1 MKKLFLILL
10 LIIAPLLAQ
19 AEDKDDIVNQQKE
32 LQKIKKELDDSKK
45 NLDKLK
51 QNEIDVQKQLSES
64 DQKIRTNKTV
74 INRLNKELSQIQGQI
89 DSTESAIRDGQLK
102 FELTQ
107 RRYLGNIRQF
117 YTIALREKNVIGED
131 PNEALVINRRV
142 KYLTAVAKFD
152 SGHIQDAAE
161 YLASTISD
169 KEALS
174 GQKKQVRSLVKKKET
189 SQAIASTQKQKQERS
204 LEQLRRKQTEEADRI
219 MMLTRAAQEMEN
231 IIVRLQQELE
241 ERMRNTGQTELGPSV
256 FATLKGKL
264 PAPYQGQVT
273 LTYGNHVDQVT
284 NLKSFSSGITIKG
297 TPGGKVS
304 AVSAGT
310 IAYIDKLRGYG
321 NFVIINHDDRFYTT
335 YAGLS
340 EIYVSVNEYVLAG
353 NKIGVADS
361 QGVVKFEL
369 RQGRK
374 PLDPIE
380 WIRIDA
386 F

>member
-1 MKKLFLILL
+1 MKNLILI
-10 LIIAPLLAQ
+10 LILFIAPLTAFS
-19 AEDKDDIVNQQKE
+19 EDKDDIVNQQKE
-32 LQKIKKELDDSKK
+32 LQKIKKEIDDSKK

-51 QNEIDVQKQLSES
+51 ENEINVQKQLGES

-74 INRLNKELSQIQGQI
+74 ITRLNRELKAIQNQI
-89 DSTESAIRDGQLK
+89 DSTESALRDGQLNY
-102 FELTQ
+102 ELTQ

-131 PNEALVINRRV
+131 PNEAMVINRRV
-142 KYLTAVAKFD
+142 KYLTAVAKLD
-152 SGHIQDAAE
+152 SGNIKQAAD
-161 YLASTISD
+161 YLLATTSD

-174 GQKKQVRSLVKKKET
+174 CQKNQVRSLVKKKET
-189 SQAIASTQKQKQERS
+189 SQVIASTQKEKQERS

-219 MMLTRAAQEMEN
+219 MMLTRAAEEMEN

-264 PAPYQGQVT
+264 PTPFRGKIT
-273 LTYGNHVDQVT
+273 TTYGNHVDPVT
-284 NLKSFSSGITIKG
+284 NLKSFSSGITIQG
-297 TPGGKVS
+297 APGASVS

-321 NFVIINHDDRFYTT
+321 NFIIINHDDRFYTT
-335 YAGLS
+335 YAGLAD
-340 EIYVSVNEYVLAG
+340 IYVSVNEYVLAG
-353 NKIGVADS
+353 NKIGLADTE
-361 QGVVKFEL
+361 GIIKFEL

-380 WIRIDA
+380 WIRIDS

>member
-1 MKKLFLILL
+1 MKNFLILII
-10 LIIAPLLAQ
+10 LIIASVSVV
-19 AEDKDDIVNQQKE
+19 AEDKDDIVEQQKE
-32 LQKIKKELDDSKK
+32 LQKIKKEIDDSKK

-51 QNEIDVQKQLSES
+51 KNELDVQKQLTESE
-64 DQKIRTNKTV
+64 QKIRTNKTV
-74 INRLNKELSQIQGQI
+74 INRLNRELKDIQGSI

-102 FELTQ
+102 YELTQ

-117 YTIALREKNVIGED
+117 YTIALRERNVIGED
-131 PNEALVINRRV
+131 PNEALLINRRV
-142 KYLTAVAKFD
+142 KYLTALAKFD
-152 SGHIQDAAE
+152 SGNIQQAAQ
-161 YLASTISD
+161 YLATTISD

-189 SQAIASTQKQKQERS
+189 SQAIASTQKEKQKRS

-241 ERMRNTGQTELGPSV
+241 ERMRNTGQTELGPSI

-264 PAPYQGQVT
+264 PTPFRGRVT
-273 LTYGNHVDQVT
+273 TTYGNHVDPVT

-297 TPGGKVS
+297 APGSTVS

-310 IAYIDKLRGYG
+310 VAYIDKLRGYG

-340 EIYVSVNEYVLAG
+340 DILVSVNEYVLSG
-353 NKIGVADS
+353 NKLGISDS

-369 RQGRK
+369 RQGSR